1 MRSWGMT
8 IACFAFFAHQ
18 PYANADN
25 PPSYC
30 NFPSVSVSLPS
41 KYMRPA
47 MMAIGDSVYNGVRT
61 LSITP
66 KMPLYSP
73 PALVA
78 GALKEQT
85 PFVVP
90 QYPMPVITDFERA
103 LTSPV
108 DLSLAVRRMQ
118 QNLGVW
124 LNNPPTYSGAL
135 LFDNIS
141 MASARA
147 EDLLNLSWQ
156 VAAQHVEQIK
166 PNVRPG
172 KSIFDPTIDL
182 FSLFEYLN
190 ARFVI
195 DPGQKPGVVQT
206 PDLSNLPPLAQVAL
220 RRPKRLLVNI
230 GANNGYWSL
239 AFEAKDVQDTIDKV
253 PATVE
258 FTQKFPEHMKQVA
271 ACLAALPKGPNGVQH
286 IYVNNLPHLS
296 VLANLMPLDR
306 NTLAELPGCGKKY
319 YSSYYNYFGQGY
331 GVVNGKTLC
340 AWDKSVDTVNTRV
353 QKILKD
359 TGDERIVVVDVGSAV
374 SQYDEKHLLDA
385 AKTVTLGQKYLL
397 DNWPVAGAYP
407 FFPHAGG
414 GLFEGDNM
422 HPSASGY
429 SIIADAVL
437 AAIAATEGGRTET
450 VNLDAL
456 YRADPNSVF
465 PPIALITA
473 VADIYRDYRIA
484 NRGGWE
490 GVQARVTTQSRAPNY
505 PDVINMMRAMSKTGS
520 QVTESR

>member
-1 MRSWGMT
+1 MRLGGVVIT
-8 IACFAFFAHQ
+8 CLGFLAAYQ
-18 PYANADN
+18 ANADANN

-30 NFPSVSVSLPS
+30 NFPSASVSLPN
-41 KYMRPA
+41 KYMNPP

-66 KMPLYSP
+66 QMPNYSP

-78 GALKEQT
+78 GALNERK

-108 DLSLAVRRMQ
+108 DLGFAVKRMQ
-118 QNLGVW
+118 QNLAVW
-124 LNNPPTYSGAL
+124 LNNPPTYTGTL

-147 EDLLNLSWQ
+147 EDLLNLSWR
-156 VAAQHVEQIK
+156 VAEQHVELIK
-166 PNVRPG
+166 SKVTPG
-172 KSIFDPTIDL
+172 KSVFDLDL
-182 FSLFEYLN
+182 FSLFEYIN

-195 DPGQKPGVVQT
+195 DPGKKPGIAQT
-206 PDLSNLPPLAQVAL
+206 PDLSDLPPLAQVAL
-220 RRPKRLLVNI
+220 RKPNRLLVNI

-239 AFEAKDVQDTIDKV
+239 AFEANDVEDTTDKV
-253 PATVE
+253 PGTIE
-258 FTQKFPEHMKQVA
+258 FTQKFPEYMKQIA

-306 NTLAELPGCGKKY
+306 NTLAELPGCDKKY

-331 GVVNGKTLC
+331 GVVDGKTLC
-340 AWDKSVDTVNTRV
+340 EWDKSVDAVNRQV
-353 QKILKD
+353 ERILKD
-359 TGDERIVVVDVGSAV
+359 TGDGRIIVVDIASAV

-385 AKTVTLGQKYLL
+385 AKIITLNHQYLL
-397 DNWPVAGAYP
+397 DNWPVAGIYP
-407 FFPHAGG
+407 LFPHAGG
-414 GLFEGDNM
+414 ELFEGDNM

-437 AAIAATEGGRTET
+437 ETIASMEGRGAAT

-456 YRADPNSVF
+456 YRANRNAVF
-465 PPIALITA
+465 PPIALISV

-484 NRGGWE
+484 KRGGWE
-490 GVQARVTTQSRAPNY
+490 GGTSQS
-505 PDVINMMRAMSKTGS
+505 
-520 QVTESR
+520 